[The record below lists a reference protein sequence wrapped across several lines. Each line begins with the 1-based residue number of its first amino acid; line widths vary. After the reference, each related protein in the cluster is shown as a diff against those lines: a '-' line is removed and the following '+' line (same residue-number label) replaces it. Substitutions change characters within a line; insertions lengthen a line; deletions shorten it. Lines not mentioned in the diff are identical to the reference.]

1 MLDIGAAGADEG
13 DAMDGAGRIIVNPG
27 PADHPLRPWVA
38 GDEDGAVDLS
48 VIVDATGARA
58 ALGRLHRGET
68 LDDRDLAVLGVANF
82 QAYLMTYEP
91 LAALM
96 PDGARPHPA
105 LVELMPGIADAS

>member
-1 MLDIGAAGADEG
+1 MLDTGAAGPDEG
-13 DAMDGAGRIIVNPG
+13 DGMDGAGRIIVNPG

-48 VIVDATGARA
+48 VIVDATGARP

-105 LVELMPGIADAS
+105 LVELMPRIADAS